1 MNPRGFVGRICLPFC
16 WVPWSSSTCSGL
28 ESGAEGRA
36 PPPPQR
42 RFTGAHSGLDPTVA
56 WTPSGLDPQWPGP
69 HHGLDPTVAWTP
81 PWSGPTEAWTHSGLD
96 PQWPG
101 PHRGLD
107 PTWPGPTVVWTP
119 SGLDPGAGPDGC
131 GVGDS
136 SLGSAFISSFK
147 TMDLGSQA
155 ADIVWLSELWLSLI
169 SAQAYFRP
177 LSNQISGSSPVSSS
191 TSFLFTCWTP
201 HTFLCSCV

>member
-1 MNPRGFVGRICLPFC
+1 MV
-16 WVPWSSSTCSGL
+16 WT
-28 ESGAEGRA
+28 
-36 PPPPQR
+36 PQWP
-42 RFTGAHSGLDPTVA
+42 GPHHGLDPQRPGPHRGLDPQRPGPTAACAPPWSGSTEA
-56 WTPSGLDPQWPGP
+56 WTPLWSGPHSGLDPQWPGP

-81 PWSGPTEAWTHSGLD
+81 SGLD

-169 SAQAYFRP
+169 SAQACFRP

-191 TSFLFTCWTP
+191 TSLLFTCWTP

>member
-1 MNPRGFVGRICLPFC
+1 MAEFVCPSVGSPGPVQRAVGWSRELREELLHLPKGDLLEPTVA
-16 WVPWSSSTCSGL
+16 WIPPWPGPPVVWTPSGPDPTVVWIH
-28 ESGAEGRA
+28 R
-36 PPPPQR
+36 
-42 RFTGAHSGLDPTVA
+42 GLDPTVV
-56 WTPSGLDPQWPGP
+56 WTHRGLDPQR
-69 HHGLDPTVAWTP
+69 
-81 PWSGPTEAWTHSGLD
+81 
-96 PQWPG
+96 PG

-107 PTWPGPTVVWTP
+107 PQRPGPHCGLDPTVVWTP

-169 SAQAYFRP
+169 SAQACFRP

-191 TSFLFTCWTP
+191 TSLLFTCWTP

>member
-1 MNPRGFVGRICLPFC
+1 MNPRGSVGRTCLPFC
-16 WVPWSSSTCSGL
+16 WIPWSSSTCSGL

-42 RFTGAHSGLDPTVA
+42 RFTGAHRGLDPQRPGPPVAWNPVA

-69 HHGLDPTVAWTP
+69 TVI
-81 PWSGPTEAWTHSGLD
+81 
-96 PQWPG
+96 
-101 PHRGLD
+101 
-107 PTWPGPTVVWTP
+107 WTP
-119 SGLDPGAGPDGC
+119 SGLDPGACPDGC
-131 GVGDS
+131 GVRDS
-136 SLGSAFISSFK
+136 SLGSALISSFK

-169 SAQAYFRP
+169 SAQACFRP

-191 TSFLFTCWTP
+191 TSPLFTCWTP